1 MVQWLPDDDVPPLP
15 ARPADAHKGTFGTT
29 LVVGGSVGMAG
40 APALAAMGALR
51 SGAGLVRAAVP
62 APIAPTVAAFDPC
75 YTVIPLGS
83 DAVGRL
89 SQSSYEVLQAA
100 ALAATALAI
109 GPGLGRSWE
118 LEWLVGRLFA
128 EQTKAMVVDA
138 DALNALAA
146 EPQNLRPARA
156 ARVLTPHPGEFA
168 RLIGRK
174 LEGDERIAAA
184 ENLAAQLGAVVVL
197 KGRHTLVTDGRRSW
211 RNTTGNSGMATGGSG
226 DVLTGV
232 VAALL
237 GQGMDPFDAARLG
250 VFVHGLA
257 GDLAAEAIG
266 PIGMTAADIARWLP
280 RAWLRCS
287 AGANASGPGPENRR

>member
-1 MVQWLPDDDVPPLP
+1 MVQWLPDDDLPPLP
-15 ARPADAHKGTFGTT
+15 PHPADAHKGTFGTA

-40 APALAAMGALR
+40 APALTAKGALR
-51 SGAGLVRAAVP
+51 SGAGLVRVAAP
-62 APIAPTVAAFDPC
+62 APVAPTVAAFDPC
-75 YTVIPLGS
+75 YTVIPLSS
-83 DAVGRL
+83 DAAGRL
-89 SQSSYEVLQAA
+89 GQASYEPLQLAAQAA
-100 ALAATALAI
+100 SALAI

-118 LEWLVGRLFA
+118 LEWLVGRLFS

-146 EPQNLRPARA
+146 EPQNLRPGRA

-184 ENLAAQLGAVVVL
+184 ENLAAQLGAIVVL
-197 KGRHTLVTDGRRSW
+197 KGRHTLVTDGHRSW

-226 DVLTGV
+226 DVLTGMI
-232 VAALL
+232 AALL
-237 GQGMDPFDAARLG
+237 GQGMAPFDAARLG
-250 VFVHGLA
+250 VYAHGLA

-266 PIGMTAADIARWLP
+266 PIGMTAADIVEWLP
-280 RAWLRCS
+280 RAWVRLSTESIAS
-287 AGANASGPGPENRR
+287 ARTPDRP

>member
-1 MVQWLPDDDVPPLP
+1 MAQWLPDDDLPPLP
-15 ARPADAHKGTFGTT
+15 PRPADAHKGTFGTT

-40 APALAAMGALR
+40 APALAAMAALR

-75 YTVIPLGS
+75 YTVIPLSS
-83 DAVGRL
+83 DAAGRL
-89 SQSSYEVLQAA
+89 SQSSYEALQTAGP
-100 ALAATALAI
+100 AATALAV

-118 LEWLVGRLFA
+118 LEWLVGRLFS
-128 EQTKAMVVDA
+128 EQTKPMVVDA

-156 ARVLTPHPGEFA
+156 PRVLTPHPGEFA

-197 KGRHTLVTDGRRSW
+197 KGRHTLVTDGHRSW

-226 DVLTGV
+226 DVLTGMI
-232 VAALL
+232 AALL
-237 GQGMDPFDAARLG
+237 GQAMMPFDAARLA
-250 VFVHGLA
+250 VHVHGLA
-257 GDLAAEAIG
+257 GDLAAETLGA
-266 PIGMTAADIARWLP
+266 IGMTAADIVAFLP
-280 RAWLRCS
+280 RAWLRAS
-287 AGANASGPGPENRR
+287 AGATASGPGPNSH